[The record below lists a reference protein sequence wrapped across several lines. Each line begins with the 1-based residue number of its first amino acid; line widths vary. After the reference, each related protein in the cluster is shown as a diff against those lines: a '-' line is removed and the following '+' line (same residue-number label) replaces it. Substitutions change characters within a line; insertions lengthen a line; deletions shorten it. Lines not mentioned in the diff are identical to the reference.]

1 MRHFLKR
8 LAGMAAAAA
17 VQWGLQE
24 VAPMYK
30 PAIRKYTLMK
40 SLSLLLAVALLVPS
54 LTAAPPKKE
63 KETVPCVA
71 IDLDKL
77 DEEGPME
84 GLARIWG
91 KTNKFWSM
99 REMPLKVRFLDG
111 TRTQQQ
117 KAWQR
122 FATVDQVCGVSFVL
136 VNSGNSHIRVSFR
149 QQGHWSYVGTDCK
162 SIPQNAPTMSL
173 QLGSWETSQEYDRVA
188 VHEMLH
194 ALGFEHEHQHPQ
206 GGIPWDEP
214 KVIAYYG
221 RTQGWSPA
229 QVRTQVLNRYTGSN
243 WRGTEPDRQS
253 IMHYPVEESL
263 TVGTFSVPWNT
274 KMSAS
279 DIQFLQKTYPQPR
292 R

>member
-1 MRHFLKR
+1 MR
-8 LAGMAAAAA
+8 LAGIAAAAA

-24 VAPMYK
+24 VAPSYQ
-30 PAIRKYTLMK
+30 PEIRKYTYMK
-40 SLSLLLAVALLVPS
+40 SLTSLLLAAALLAPS
-54 LTAAPPKKE
+54 LYSAPPKE
-63 KETVPCVA
+63 KESVPCVA

-77 DEEGPME
+77 DEEGPMDAV
-84 GLARIWG
+84 ARIWG
-91 KTNKFWSM
+91 KTNKFWPA
-99 REMPLKVRFLDG
+99 REASRLRVRFLDG
-111 TRTQQQ
+111 TATQQQ

-122 FATVDQVCGVSFVL
+122 FATIDQLCGVNFTRVT
-136 VNSGNSHIRVSFR
+136 SGNSEIRVSFR

-173 QLGSWETSQEYDRVA
+173 QLGSLESSQEYDRVA
-188 VHEMLH
+188 VHEMMH

-206 GGIPWDEP
+206 GGIPWDTA

-243 WRGTEPDRQS
+243 WAGTAPDRKS

-274 KMSAS
+274 KMSQS
-279 DIQFLQKTYPQPR
+279 DTLFLAKTYPQPR
-292 R
+292 S